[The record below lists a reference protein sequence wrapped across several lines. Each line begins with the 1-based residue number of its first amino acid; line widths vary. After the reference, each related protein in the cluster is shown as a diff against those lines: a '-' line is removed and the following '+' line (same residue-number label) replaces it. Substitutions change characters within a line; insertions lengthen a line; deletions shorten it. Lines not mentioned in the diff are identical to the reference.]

1 MPETLVKARNGR
13 MVKRKIPSPANSA
26 AVTSFASMRQQL
38 KDEVEAE
45 TSRCLL
51 LATAAAAWVSASRP
65 ELTFG
70 ADPIFIRIAAP
81 DSGSLGEFEGY
92 GKKGNAVLIRD
103 CQAGQIWWC
112 DPEGRDS
119 YSSRFAFRLGPVL
132 PVRFEIVFL
141 KP

>member
-1 MPETLVKARNGR
+1 MPETLVKARNGK
-13 MVKRKIPSPANSA
+13 MVKRKRSSVTNL
-26 AVTSFASMRQQL
+26 AVGARFALMRLEL
-38 KDEVEAE
+38 KDEVQAEAA
-45 TSRCLL
+45 RCLS

-70 ADPIFIRIAAP
+70 ADPVFIRIAAP